1 MAIIPNERSIYA
13 GRTRMDEQFEK
24 GDRVVRT
31 ETGETG
37 VVRRQFIDGYVSMD
51 YDDGRGAQLPASS
64 LEREGQHT
72 L

>member
-1 MAIIPNERSIYA
+1 
-13 GRTRMDEQFEK
+13 MDEQQFEK

-31 ETGETG
+31 ETGEAG

-64 LEREGQHT
+64 LEREGQQAV
-72 L
+72 